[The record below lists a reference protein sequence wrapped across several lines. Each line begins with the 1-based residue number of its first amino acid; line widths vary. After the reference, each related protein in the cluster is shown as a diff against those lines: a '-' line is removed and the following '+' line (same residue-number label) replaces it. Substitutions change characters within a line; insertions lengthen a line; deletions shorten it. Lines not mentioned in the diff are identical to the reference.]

1 MGPTTTPD
9 IQTLLLEAGFGV
21 DVDSVS
27 FGMVEVEVAVLVRV
41 VDAMVGEAKLEDVV
55 EVDAGNGVSAKETGF
70 GNWKHTTTRL
80 HRSRTDCLY
89 QAIDLKPWG

>member
-9 IQTLLLEAGFGV
+9 IQALLLEAGFGV

-41 VDAMVGEAKLEDVV
+41 GDAMVGEEKLEDVV
-55 EVDAGNGVSAKETGF
+55 EVDAGNGVSAKASDF
-70 GNWKHTTTRL
+70 GN
-80 HRSRTDCLY
+80 
-89 QAIDLKPWG
+89 